1 MASTY
6 VNDLRLNEM
15 ATGDG
20 SGTWGTTTNTNLELI
35 AEAFSYGTE
44 VITTNADTH
53 TTTIADGATDP
64 GRSLYLKYTGTL
76 DSACTIT
83 IGPNTVSKVWIIE
96 NGTSGSQDIIISQ
109 GSGANITIPAGDT
122 KVVYSDGAGAG
133 AAFVDA
139 FASLSVVDLK
149 VQDDLTVTG
158 DIDVDGTTNLDVV
171 DIDGAVDM
179 ASTALVTGVLTANGG
194 AVFNETGADVD
205 FRVESDTVDHAL
217 FVQGS
222 DGNVGI
228 GTSSPLG
235 KLSVGNGSLTD
246 ANVPIQISTSS
257 DGGEAYLGVNRN
269 GGYGAL
275 FGFAADATYKGLTIR
290 NIVGNGTS
298 NADGISFAT
307 NNTDVRMH
315 ITGAGSVGIGTS
327 SPSQVLHL
335 STASTSYVLAET
347 TGTGTSAG
355 FRMKGDAS
363 ADYTLF
369 TTQGTNQF
377 AIYDNAAST
386 ERLRIN
392 SSGNVSIGSSFASG
406 VATRVLTVDDPSNAA
421 IVVAFNG
428 ATALNLYADADEA
441 NIGSYLQGANMKF
454 FTTPSGGSTTERMRI
469 TNAGYTKMSPNG
481 TYVSAASSYHEVNQN
496 LSGITSYIY
505 NSSATG
511 DGLLVNVNNEST
523 YFFLAG
529 YSDSAARYNVYIFSN
544 GNLVNRNN
552 SYGALSDQ
560 KLKQDI
566 EDASSQWEDVKAMQ
580 FRKYRWKQDVAA
592 DVDAPYQLGVI
603 AQELEASGMSG
614 LIEESPD
621 REFYD
626 EVVLDSD
633 GNPVVD
639 EDGNNVTEQKERL
652 TGESTKSVKYSI
664 LTMKALVALQEAM
677 TRIES
682 LEARITTLENA

>member
-1 MASTY
+1 
-6 VNDLRLNEM
+6 
-15 ATGDG
+15 
-20 SGTWGTTTNTNLELI
+20 
-35 AEAFSYGTE
+35 
-44 VITTNADTH
+44 
-53 TTTIADGATDP
+53 
-64 GRSLYLKYTGTL
+64 
-76 DSACTIT
+76 
-83 IGPNTVSKVWIIE
+83 
-96 NGTSGSQDIIISQ
+96 
-109 GSGANITIPAGDT
+109 
-122 KVVYSDGAGAG
+122 
-133 AAFVDA
+133 
-139 FASLSVVDLK
+139 
-149 VQDDLTVTG
+149 
-158 DIDVDGTTNLDVV
+158 
-171 DIDGAVDM
+171 M

-246 ANVPIQISTSS
+246 ANLPIQISTSS

-421 IVVAFNG
+421 IVVAYNG

>member
-6 VNDLRLNEM
+6 INDLRLNEM

-44 VITTNADTH
+44 AITTNADTH

-421 IVVAFNG
+421 IVVAYNG

-481 TYVSAASSYHEVNQN
+481 TYVSAAGSYHEVNQN
-496 LSGITSYIY
+496 IAGITSYIY

>member
-96 NGTSGSQDIIISQ
+96 NGTSGSQDIILSQ

-133 AAFVDA
+133 AAFFDA

-171 DIDGAVDM
+171 DIDGA
-179 ASTALVTGVLTANGG
+179 LTQDGG

-228 GTSSPLG
+228 GTSSPAS
-235 KLSVGNGSLTD
+235 KLEINGDGITVRLDGT
-246 ANVPIQISTSS
+246 ANT
-257 DGGEAYLGVNRN
+257 
-269 GGYGAL
+269 
-275 FGFAADATYKGLTIR
+275 TR
-290 NIVGNGTS
+290 NILMRNVGGSAEGVLQT
-298 NADGISFAT
+298 DG
-307 NNTDVRMH
+307 NMH
-315 ITGAGSVGIGTS
+315 LLQEDASKYMRF
-327 SPSQVLHL
+327 
-335 STASTSYVLAET
+335 STA
-347 TGTGTSAG
+347 
-355 FRMKGDAS
+355 
-363 ADYTLF
+363 
-369 TTQGTNQF
+369 N
-377 AIYDNAAST
+377 T

-421 IVVAFNG
+421 IVVAHNG

-469 TNAGYTKMSPNG
+469 TNAGYTKMSPTG
-481 TYVSAASSYHEVNQN
+481 TYVSAAGSYHEVNQN
-496 LSGITSYIY
+496 IAGITSYIY

>member
-133 AAFVDA
+133 AAFFDA

-246 ANVPIQISTSS
+246 ANLPIQISTSS

-290 NIVGNGTS
+290 NIVGSGTS

-421 IVVAFNG
+421 IVVAYNG

-481 TYVSAASSYHEVNQN
+481 TYVSAAGSYHEVNQN
-496 LSGITSYIY
+496 IAGITSYIY

>member
-1 MASTY
+1 
-6 VNDLRLNEM
+6 
-15 ATGDG
+15 
-20 SGTWGTTTNTNLELI
+20 
-35 AEAFSYGTE
+35 
-44 VITTNADTH
+44 
-53 TTTIADGATDP
+53 
-64 GRSLYLKYTGTL
+64 
-76 DSACTIT
+76 
-83 IGPNTVSKVWIIE
+83 VWIIE

-171 DIDGAVDM
+171 DIDGA
-179 ASTALVTGVLTANGG
+179 LTQDGG

-290 NIVGNGTS
+290 NIVGSGTS

-315 ITGAGSVGIGTS
+315 ITGTGSVGIGTS

-421 IVVAFNG
+421 IVVAYNG

-481 TYVSAASSYHEVNQN
+481 TYVSAAGSYHEVNQN
-496 LSGITSYIY
+496 IAGITSYIY

-511 DGLLVNVNNEST
+511 DGLLINTNNEST

-529 YSDSAARYNVYIFSN
+529 YSDSAARYNVLIYSN
-544 GNLVNRNN
+544 GNIVNRNN

-580 FRKYRWKQDVAA
+580 FRKYRWKQDVVA
-592 DVDAPYQLGVI
+592 DDSAPYQLGVI